1 MNCMYIKE
9 ETYYFNTYIHIAVSS
24 IHNDDAIYEFISF
37 SSVELPVT
45 FLKLKFST
53 EEMKKKSVQI

>member
-24 IHNDDAIYEFISF
+24 IHNDDAIYEFILF
-37 SSVELPVT
+37 SSVTL
-45 FLKLKFST
+45 
-53 EEMKKKSVQI
+53 